1 MEDKKEKKRR
11 REKKKKRIKVRV
23 YPYTYVRVCAMKSKL
38 ISKEEYLKLL
48 KMKLN
53 EIIRY
58 LEDSEY
64 KKEID
69 ELAIEYKGV
78 DLIERAL
85 NKNLVD
91 TFDKLRRISI
101 DEELRFVIETY
112 LKRWD
117 IHNIKTILRGIV
129 SNSNDNYIK
138 SLLIPAGVFSKEF
151 LVDLL
156 KLRNVEEILKKIK
169 ILELENFKELTEK
182 FKETNNLLD
191 IENEFDRFYYNE
203 LLKLARGLPRRK
215 KEFKSF
221 LQDEVDILNI
231 KTILRLK
238 RKNIEKKKI
247 LQHLIFTDSDLD
259 KKFKK
264 KMVEAKDMEELY
276 NILRKTKYKNL
287 IPKEIEESLI
297 DIELN
302 LDKYL
307 IGKSVLSTHQTP
319 LTMSAI
325 LNFMFTKDIEVKNIR
340 NIVKAKQL
348 GLEDD
353 FIEKKL
359 VV

>member
-1 MEDKKEKKRR
+1 MTEGKKKIKKKREKKRR
-11 REKKKKRIKVRV
+11 VRIRI
-23 YPYTYVRVCAMKSKL
+23 YPYTWVRVCAMKSKL
-38 ISKEEYLKLL
+38 ISKDEYLKLL
-48 KMKLN
+48 KMKLG
-53 EIIRY
+53 EITRY
-58 LEDSEY
+58 LQDSEY

-69 ELAIEYKGV
+69 ELAIKYRGV

-91 TFDKLRRISI
+91 TFNKLRRISI

-129 SNSNDNYIK
+129 SNAPESYIET
-138 SLLIPAGVFSKEF
+138 LLVPAGVFSTSF

-156 KLRNVEEILKKIK
+156 KLKNVEEILKKLK
-169 ILELENFKELTEK
+169 FLELENFKELVEK

-191 IENEFDRFYYNE
+191 IENELDKFYYNE
-203 LLKLARGLPRRK
+203 LLKLTHGLPRRK
-215 KEFKSF
+215 KEFKNF
-221 LQDEVDILNI
+221 LKDEMDILNI
-231 KTILRLK
+231 KTVLRLK
-238 RKNIEKKKI
+238 RENIEKKKI
-247 LQHLIFTDSDLD
+247 LEHLILTDSEID
-259 KKFKK
+259 KKFMQ
-264 KMVEAKDMEELY
+264 KMVEAKNMEELL
-276 NILRKTKYKNL
+276 NILRKTQYKDL

-297 DIELN
+297 DIELR
-302 LDKYL
+302 LDQYL
-307 IGKSVLSTHQTP
+307 IRRSLLSTHQTP

-348 GLEDD
+348 GLEED

>member
-1 MEDKKEKKRR
+1 MEKKR
-11 REKKKKRIKVRV
+11 KKKKGKRIRVRI
-23 YPYTYVRVCAMKSKL
+23 YPYTYVRVCAMRSKL
-38 ISKEEYLKLL
+38 ISKDEYLKLL

-53 EIIRY
+53 EIIKY

-69 ELAIEYKGV
+69 ELAIEHKGV
-78 DLIERAL
+78 DLIELAL

-91 TFDKLRRISI
+91 TFNKLRRISI

-129 SNSNDNYIK
+129 SNADDKYVE
-138 SLLIPAGVFSKEF
+138 SLIVPAGVFSKNF
-151 LVDLL
+151 LVSLL
-156 KLRNVEEILKKIK
+156 KLRNVEEILKKLK
-169 ILELENFKELTEK
+169 FLELENFKELVK
-182 FKETNNLLD
+182 RFNETNNLMD
-191 IENEFDRFYYNE
+191 IENELDKFYYNE
-203 LLKLARGLPRRK
+203 LLKLSKGLPRRK
-215 KEFKSF
+215 KEFKLF
-221 LQDEVDILNI
+221 LQSEIDILNI

-238 RKNIEKKKI
+238 RENIEKEKI
-247 LQHLIFTDSDLD
+247 MQYLIFTGSDLD
-259 KKFKK
+259 KKYIG
-264 KMVEAKDMEELY
+264 KMVDAKNIQEVID
-276 NILRKTKYKNL
+276 ILRKTQYKDF
-287 IPKEIEESLI
+287 IPKDIGDSLI

-307 IGKSVLSTHQTP
+307 IGKSLLSTHKTP
-319 LTMSAI
+319 LTMSSI
-325 LNFMFTKDIEVKNIR
+325 LHYMFTKDIEVMNIR

-348 GLEDD
+348 GLEDE